1 MSTTLVVLENPQNWA
16 LDVPAVQ
23 VVAAREYLTDPR
35 FYDLKGARVLNL
47 CRTYSFQT
55 TGYYVSL
62 LAAARGHHPMPSVS
76 TLQDLRL
83 SPVVRVVSE
92 EIDEQVGR
100 ALKEVPGTQYTLRI
114 YFGAV
119 KEGPQR
125 LARALFN
132 YLPAP
137 MLQADFEKDDGD
149 WSLVN
154 VKPIATSEIPE
165 DERPFVASQLSRHFQ
180 RRAHRGPAFTAARYD
195 LGILV
200 DRQEVDSPSDE
211 RALQL
216 FIKAARELDI
226 DAETIESDELG
237 RLAEYDALFIRA
249 TTAVDHF
256 TYRFAR
262 QAEALGLVVIDAP
275 RAILQA
281 TNKVYQAELFTRHG
295 LPTPRTRLIHR
306 DNIEQVIGE
315 FSFPVV
321 LKRPDSSFSQG
332 VKKADDRAQLDA
344 LLADFFKSSDLVVAQ
359 EFVPSDFD
367 WRIGVLDRR
376 FLFGCK
382 YYMAPGHWQIQ
393 KSGQG
398 KWRRFGKV
406 ECLPR
411 EAIPP
416 AAVELGVRAAS
427 VMGDGLFG
435 VDVKEVDGRFLIM
448 EVNDNPS
455 VEAGVEDGVVGEE
468 LYRAVMRSFLDRL
481 ERRGRD
487 QERRA

>member
-1 MSTTLVVLENPQNWA
+1 MSTLIVLENPQNWA

-35 FYDLKGARVLNL
+35 FSELKGAKVLNL

-62 LAAARGHHPMPSVS
+62 LAAARGHQPMPSVS

-92 EIDEQVGR
+92 ELEEQLER
-100 ALKEVPGTQYTLRI
+100 AFRAVPGKEHTLRI

-132 YLPAP
+132 FLPAP
-137 MLQADFEKDDGD
+137 MLQADFENDDG
-149 WSLVN
+149 WRLVN
-154 VKPIATSEIPE
+154 VKPIATSEIPPE
-165 DERPFVASQLSRHFQ
+165 DRPFVAAQLARHFQ
-180 RRAHRGPAFTAARYD
+180 RRTQRGPSFKAARYD
-195 LGILV
+195 LAILI
-200 DRQEVDSPSDE
+200 DPKEIDSPSDE
-211 RALQL
+211 RAIGL
-216 FIKAARELDI
+216 FIKAARELEI

-237 RLAEYDALFIRA
+237 RLAEYDALFVRA

-281 TNKVYQAELFTRHG
+281 TNKVYQAELFARHG
-295 LPTPRTRLIHR
+295 LPTPRTRLMHR
-306 DNIEQVIGE
+306 DNVEQVIDE

-321 LKRPDSSFSQG
+321 LKRPDSSFSLG
-332 VKKADDRAQLDA
+332 VKKADDRKQLDA

-359 EFVPSDFD
+359 EFVPSEFD

-382 YYMAPGHWQIQ
+382 YFMAAGHWQIQ

-406 ECLPR
+406 ECFAR
-411 EAIPP
+411 ENIPEQ
-416 AAVELGVRAAS
+416 AVDLGVRAAS

-435 VDVKEVDGRFLIM
+435 VDVKEVGGRFVIM

-455 VEAGVEDGVVGEE
+455 IEAGVEDGVIGEE
-468 LYRAVMRSFLDRL
+468 LYRAVMRSFLERL
-481 ERRGRD
+481 ERRGRE